1 MARQCSRAPVA
12 ALRYRMLWIKTFHL
26 LGVIS
31 WLAGIFYLPR
41 IFVHYVEGAAA
52 NEDVRRLVIMARRLY
67 GFMTIMA
74 IAALGLGTWL
84 WLGYGYSGRWLDIK
98 LVFVAGLIGYH
109 LACRALMMR
118 MQRGKSLPTGLQ
130 LRFLN
135 EGALLLIVPILILAV
150 VKPS

>member
-1 MARQCSRAPVA
+1 
-12 ALRYRMLWIKTFHL
+12 MLWIKTFHL

-41 IFVHYVEGAAA
+41 ICVHYVEGTAA
-52 NEDVRRLVIMARRLY
+52 NEDVRRLVIMTRRLY

-74 IAALGLGTWL
+74 LAALALGIWL

-98 LVFVAGLIGYH
+98 LLFVAGLIAYH
-109 LACRALMMR
+109 LYCRALVTR
-118 MQRGKSLPTGLQ
+118 MQRGATMPSGLQ

-135 EGALLLIVPILILAV
+135 EGALLLVVPILILVV
-150 VKPS
+150 VKPF